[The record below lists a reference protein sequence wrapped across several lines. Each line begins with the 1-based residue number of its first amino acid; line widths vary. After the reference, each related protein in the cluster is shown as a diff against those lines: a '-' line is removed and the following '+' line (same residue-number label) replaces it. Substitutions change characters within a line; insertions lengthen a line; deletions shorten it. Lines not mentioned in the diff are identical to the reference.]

1 MCLCKDMCVHVCL
14 CGDMCVGVQ
23 MPQRP
28 ELSDPSGAD
37 DTGGCEAPNL
47 SPENWDP
54 LQEQ

>member
-1 MCLCKDMCVHVCL
+1 MCTCVSVL
-14 CGDMCVGVQ
+14 GYVGGVQ

-37 DTGGCEAPNL
+37 VTGGCEAPNL